1 MSDSKHR
8 ISTSPDWGAMIFFA
22 ILVAGTLYFYHD
34 GICHPDKYEDPMSL
48 DYLIVSVLLG
58 VYAIIICSVHYTFS
72 EQYLIVKFLGIPFR
86 FILWRSIHGAI
97 YLHTWHESR
106 QGQLRTWQTPSVVKG
121 NAIFVSLGYCRQ
133 FNPEYD
139 TRWRFQM
146 ANPMQTLF
154 IRLPQKKAAAYIEA
168 FQAFYPDLEIQPPVE
183 KK

>member
-1 MSDSKHR
+1 MIIAAAAFIAGFIVFYRDGVMHPEKYREPPSMDEVVFY
-8 ISTSPDWGAMIFFA
+8 ST
-22 ILVAGTLYFYHD
+22 LL
-34 GICHPDKYEDPMSL
+34 L
-48 DYLIVSVLLG
+48 YLIC
-58 VYAIIICSVHYTFS
+58 ICSVHYTFS
-72 EQYLIVKFLGIPFR
+72 EKYLVVKFLGIPFR